1 MWIFT
6 IETRRTKV
14 MTNLQLC
21 LGLIYVMNF
30 LVLNKVLSNLVIL
43 MKHVRNACPGK
54 AQKCSSLCKKP
65 CLQRP

>member
-30 LVLNKVLSNLVIL
+30 LVLNKMLSNLVIL
-43 MKHVRNACPGK
+43 MKHV
-54 AQKCSSLCKKP
+54 
-65 CLQRP
+65 